1 MSGATTSMRCLET
14 PRHFRVMVDGIRHKQ
29 ISGRIPSGSH
39 SMNSSMGSLDNF
51 SAAAAW
57 APMGSFLSAMCGAQ
71 FAYAYELFQRSMR
84 QFGPPSYHLDT
95 VCQDGKHVP
104 VTMTV
109 VAETPFCRLLRFS
122 VGDGHGVRRMLCAPL
137 AGHRAVV
144 VRDAIESML
153 LDADVYVTDWIDARD
168 VPREAGHFGLA
179 DCVLLL
185 EQFMTLLDP
194 ARLDVVAICQATI
207 PCIAAVSRLA
217 SGDAPEVRALVLMGG
232 PLDARLHPTRLGDI
246 AAMMPLPV
254 FLAHCTGA
262 VPHEYRGAGR
272 IVYPGFLQLPTL
284 ACGQPE
290 RLSAMVFAALQGP
303 WPGSRA
309 QADLRHAAVAGYV
322 AMMDMP
328 VEFVLD
334 TMRIVFREHLL
345 PRGSWYV
352 GGMPVDPAAM
362 RTTRLLTVEGQLDTI
377 TGAGQTHAAQT
388 LCRGL
393 ERRLCTQVTVPG
405 CDHYGLFSGPVWRSR
420 VYPMLRSWLNAP
432 A

>member
-1 MSGATTSMRCLET
+1 
-14 PRHFRVMVDGIRHKQ
+14 MVDGIGGIPPGTNQ
-29 ISGRIPSGSH
+29 ISGRIPSGSR
-39 SMNSSMGSLDNF
+39 SMNSSMGSPDDF
-51 SAAAAW
+51 SAAVW
-57 APMGSFLSAMCGAQ
+57 APVGTFLSAMRGVQ
-71 FAYAYELFQRSMR
+71 FACAYELFQRSMR

-122 VGDGHGVRRMLCAPL
+122 AGDGRGVRRMLCAPL

-153 LDADVYVTDWIDARD
+153 LDADVYVTDWVDARD
-168 VPREAGHFGLA
+168 VLPEAGQFGLA

-194 ARLDVVAICQATI
+194 ADLDVVAICQATV
-207 PCIAAVSRLA
+207 PSLAAVARLA

-246 AAMMPLPV
+246 AAKMPLPV

-262 VPHEYRGAGR
+262 VPHGYRGAGR

-284 ACGQPE
+284 ASGQPE
-290 RLSAMVFAALQGP
+290 RLSAMVIAALQGP

-345 PRGSWYV
+345 PRGSWSV
-352 GGMPVDPAAM
+352 GEMPVDPAAM
-362 RTTRLLTVEGQLDTI
+362 RATRLLTVEGQLDAI

-393 ERRLCTQVTVPG
+393 DQRLCTQVTVPG

-432 A
+432 ERLPR